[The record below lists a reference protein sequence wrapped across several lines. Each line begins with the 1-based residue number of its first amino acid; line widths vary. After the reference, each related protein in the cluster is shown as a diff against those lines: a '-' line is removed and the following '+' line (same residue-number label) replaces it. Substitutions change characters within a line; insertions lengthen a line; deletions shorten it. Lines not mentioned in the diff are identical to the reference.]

1 MVAIIFTL
9 MSFKFYIFQN
19 LIMSSAKAIVLNDKL
34 YWFLFW
40 RLVEEEIEYMRHVQV
55 EKKSSAK
62 SLGFMLSN
70 NWITDID
77 EKTTSTSLSVSVND
91 AIMWVR

>member
-1 MVAIIFTL
+1 MTNYTD
-9 MSFKFYIFQN
+9 SFFG
-19 LIMSSAKAIVLNDKL
+19 
-34 YWFLFW
+34 

-62 SLGFMLSN
+62 SLGFMSSN

-77 EKTTSTSLSVSVND
+77 EKTTSTSLSVSVYD
-91 AIMWVR
+91 AIM

>member
-1 MVAIIFTL
+1 MTNYTD
-9 MSFKFYIFQN
+9 SFFG
-19 LIMSSAKAIVLNDKL
+19 
-34 YWFLFW
+34 

-70 NWITDID
+70 N
-77 EKTTSTSLSVSVND
+77 
-91 AIMWVR
+91 